1 MFTTTT
7 RHTALAAGA
16 AVGIVGA
23 LLAPTGAAADDAT
36 ADDPP
41 APQVSVLSRH
51 ADFPDDITMSI
62 RRSLD
67 GGPTQVLN
75 LRDPGHVVV
84 ARVELAP
91 GAAFPWHTHPGP
103 VVISV
108 AEGELVYQQS
118 TDCRKRTY
126 GQQTA
131 LVDPGDIVHTAW
143 NDGDVPTVLY
153 ATFYDVPADGA
164 PTIPADRQDGWCEGQ
179 VVAGRKAV

>member
-1 MFTTTT
+1 MTTNRS
-7 RHTALAAGA
+7 RHTILAAGS
-16 AVGIVGA
+16 AVAISWA
-23 LLAPTGAAADDAT
+23 LLAPTGAAAQDTGDA
-36 ADDPP
+36 PP
-41 APQVSVLSRH
+41 GPEITVLARH
-51 ADFPDDITMSI
+51 ADFTDDITMSI

-75 LRDPGHVVV
+75 LRDPGHIVV

-108 AEGELVYQQS
+108 AEGDLVYQQS
-118 TDCRKRTY
+118 TDCRKRDY
-126 GQQTA
+126 GPQDA

-164 PTIPADRQDGWCEGQ
+164 PTIPADRQDGWCEAN
-179 VVAGRKAV
+179 VVTGRTAL